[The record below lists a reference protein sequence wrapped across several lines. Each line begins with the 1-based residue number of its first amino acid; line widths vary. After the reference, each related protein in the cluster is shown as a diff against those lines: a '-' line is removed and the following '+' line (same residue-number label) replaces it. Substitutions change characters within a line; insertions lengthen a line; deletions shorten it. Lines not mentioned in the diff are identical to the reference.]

1 MCYLSPAGQPF
12 LLSPPCP
19 ALAPLVSAAAPS
31 LDPCFLSELAGSWGV
46 EVAAF
51 QCCVFGLREMT
62 VILQRLAGGGPVVC
76 GTQASNR
83 EAKDKRRHSGCLST
97 MRACLHPGMMPLRV
111 WCFLVCRKEKG
122 LRSWASIL
130 LLGMGGV
137 YVSGPWS

>member
-19 ALAPLVSAAAPS
+19 ALTPLVSAAAPS

-62 VILQRLAGGGPVVC
+62 VILQRLAGGGPVIC
-76 GTQASNR
+76 GTQASNG
-83 EAKDKRRHSGCLST
+83 EAKDKRRRSGCLST

-111 WCFLVCRKEKG
+111 CICSNTDNYAITAQTVTQNTPVLKLTRIHKE
-122 LRSWASIL
+122 IF
-130 LLGMGGV
+130 
-137 YVSGPWS
+137 